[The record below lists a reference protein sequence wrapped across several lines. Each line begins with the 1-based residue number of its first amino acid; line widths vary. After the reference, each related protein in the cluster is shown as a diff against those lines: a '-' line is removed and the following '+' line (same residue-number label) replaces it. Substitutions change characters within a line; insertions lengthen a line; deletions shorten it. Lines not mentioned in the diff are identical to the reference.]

1 MSRTSSSRWPWAV
14 PAGAAALV
22 VAVTVL
28 PSVGGTADAADVL
41 PDRSAEQLLADV
53 AAAEVDGLSGTV
65 VQTSRLGL
73 PELPEGQGAEAGPL
87 AALLGGSTTAR
98 VWYAGPERQRLA
110 VRAGDFAE
118 RVYVRDGAEAWVWD
132 STERETTHLRLPAGS
147 PDRRRDSGA
156 APALTP
162 QDAAQALLEHV
173 DPTTEVTVG
182 RAATVAGRPAYELV
196 LTPRDTE
203 TLVGSVR
210 IAVDGEELVPLRVR
224 VYGEGRS
231 EAAVEV
237 GFTDVSFEVPDADL
251 FAFEPP
257 AGAPVL
263 EKDLSQAADGHG
275 PAGEPAD
282 RAHPGNTVPAPG
294 QRPGPEPAA
303 LPALSGSGWSTVVTL
318 PAAGAAGE
326 DVPGLLASLT
336 QPVEG
341 GRALS
346 SALLSVLLLDD
357 GRVLAGAVPVE
368 VLLETARGR

>member
-1 MSRTSSSRWPWAV
+1 MSGTSSSRWPWAV

-22 VAVTVL
+22 VAGTVL
-28 PSVGGTADAADVL
+28 PSAGGTADAASAL
-41 PDRSAEQLLADV
+41 PDRTAEQLLAGV

-73 PELPEGQGAEAGPL
+73 PELPEGQGADAGPL
-87 AALLGGSTTAR
+87 TALLGGSTTAR

-110 VRAGDFAE
+110 VREGDFAE
-118 RVYVRDGAEAWVWD
+118 RVYVRDGDEAWVWD
-132 STERETTHLRLPAGS
+132 STERESTHLRLPAGS
-147 PDRRRDSGA
+147 PDRRSDAG
-156 APALTP
+156 ALTP

-173 DPTTEVTVG
+173 EPTVG

-196 LTPRDTE
+196 LTPRDGE

-210 IAVDGEELVPLRVR
+210 IAVDGEEFVPLRVR

-263 EKDLSQAADGHG
+263 EKDFSQAAAGHG
-275 PAGEPAD
+275 TAGEPAD
-282 RAHPGNTVPAPG
+282 TAHAGSTAPAPG
-294 QRPGPEPAA
+294 QRPAPDPAA

-318 PAAGAAGE
+318 PAAGAGGE
-326 DVPGLLASLT
+326 DAPGLLASLT